1 MRKSENESKGNL
13 IEKNRKNLLVIDFCL
28 LAGHFGLLYYFIYRQ
43 ILEMAI
49 FNIFSVCWFILQAV
63 LIVYKKN
70 VSYTVIVMNMMFELL
85 LHQTLGVYFL
95 GWNAGFQYVL
105 LGIAIP
111 STTSFGDKNIKKVNI
126 AKCAISLSVYLVLFV
141 TQNVMKHA
149 PKYTLLDV
157 NEEALLSCI
166 LLVASF
172 VTASMSILS
181 SYAQLERS
189 VQTHMMVLEEENE
202 KFIKIQRQII
212 DSIAGIIES
221 RDVYTGQH
229 TERTTLYA
237 EAVAN
242 ILREDEQF
250 KDLLT
255 DKYIQNITAAA
266 SLHDIGKIATP
277 DAILNKPGR
286 LTDDEYTIIKE
297 HSSKGGQ
304 IIRRTLNS
312 IEDSEFINTAY
323 DIATYH
329 HERWDGKGYPEGR
342 KGEEIPLVAR
352 IVAVADVYDALVSER
367 CYKAAFDEKTALDII
382 KSESGKQFDPS
393 VVTAFLKVKQDSMN

>member
-1 MRKSENESKGNL
+1 MIQTENEPKGNL
-13 IEKNRKNLLVIDFCL
+13 IEKSRKSLLIIDLCL
-28 LAGHFGLLYYFIYRQ
+28 LAAHIGLLCFFSYRQ
-43 ILEMAI
+43 IWEMAV
-49 FNIFSVCWFILQAV
+49 FNIFSVCWFVLQAV
-63 LIVYKKN
+63 LIVYKQN
-70 VSYTVIVMNMMFELL
+70 ISYTIILMNMLFELF
-85 LHQTLGVYFL
+85 LHQALGVYFL

-105 LGIAIP
+105 LGLAIP
-111 STTSFGDKNIKKVNI
+111 STTLFNNKNIKQLSI
-126 AKCAISLSVYLVLFV
+126 AKSVISLSVYIGLFIHQTV
-141 TQNVMKHA
+141 THNA
-149 PKYTLLDV
+149 SKYKLLD
-157 NEEALLSCI
+157 EREGMILSC
-166 LLVASF
+166 LLLAGTFIIVSAS
-172 VTASMSILS
+172 VLS
-181 SYAQLERS
+181 SYENLEKA
-189 VQTHMMVLEEENE
+189 VLTHMNVLEEENE

-229 TERTTLYA
+229 TGRTTRYA

-242 ILREDEQF
+242 ILREDERF

-255 DKYIQNITAAA
+255 EKDIQNISAAA

-277 DAILNKPGR
+277 DAILNKPGK
-286 LTDDEYTIIKE
+286 LTEEEFSIIKE
-297 HSSKGGQ
+297 HPSKGGQ

-312 IEDSEFINTAY
+312 IEDGEFVNTAY

-367 CYKAAFDEKTALDII
+367 CYKAAFDEKTALNII
-382 KSESGKQFDPS
+382 KAESGKQFDPS
-393 VVTAFLKVKQDSMN
+393 VVAAFLKIKEKRTS